1 MRYAVITDGVVTNL
15 IELHPMN
22 ADEFDAKATNDIPVQ
37 IGDTYDGNTFYRNG
51 VPLRS
56 ATEEM
61 ADMRAALN
69 NLGVHADE

>member
-22 ADEFDAKATNDIPVQ
+22 AGEFDAKATNDIPVQ
-37 IGDTYDGNTFYRNG
+37 IGDTYDGSTFYRNG

-56 ATEEM
+56 AAEEM

-69 NLGVHADE
+69 NLGVYADE